1 MGPFVHDFMI
11 RALIAGVLTGVLAPA
26 VGTFIVQRRLSL
38 LGDGL
43 GHIAIAGVGL
53 ALLTGTAPLPIA
65 LVVVVLG
72 AWLIEWLRAHGRVA
86 ADLGLA
92 IIFYGGL
99 ALGVLMAGLAGRGAG
114 VLSQYLF
121 GSLTSVSPEEIW
133 LVVILAVIVL
143 VTVIGLRPQ
152 LFAVSIDED
161 FARTQGLPVGFY
173 NFLLITM
180 AALVVGI
187 SMRTVG
193 LLLISALLVVPVAAA
208 ANIVTGL
215 NRNLCTAMLIGGLV
229 AAAGVT
235 SSYWLD
241 APSGA
246 TIVLIAIVLFIVT
259 VPLKPWR
266 ERRSRGTVS
275 DAAARMGDDMSHERV
290 RS

>member
-1 MGPFVHDFMI
+1 MGPFAHDFMV
-11 RALIAGVLTGVLAPA
+11 RALIAAVLTGVLAPA

-53 ALLTGTAPLPIA
+53 AILTGTAPLPVA

-72 AWLIEWLRAHGRVA
+72 AWLIEWLRTHGRVA

-99 ALGVLMAGLAGRGAG
+99 SVGVLLAGLAGRGAG
-114 VLSQYLF
+114 ILSQYLF
-121 GSLTSVSPEEIW
+121 GSLTSVSRNEIW
-133 LVVILAVIVL
+133 LIVALAVIVL
-143 VTVIGLRPQ
+143 VAVIGLKPQ

-173 NFLLITM
+173 NFLLITL

-215 NRNLCTAMLIGGLV
+215 NRNLFVAMLIGGVV
-229 AAAGVT
+229 AALGVT
-235 SSYWLD
+235 GSYYLG

-246 TIVLIAIVLFIVT
+246 TIVLLAILLFIVT
-259 VPLKPWR
+259 IPLKPLL
-266 ERRSRGTVS
+266 ERRGRG
-275 DAAARMGDDMSHERV
+275 R
-290 RS
+290 